1 MASAV
6 TKSIS
11 LDHKACSEYKQA
23 STVKERRNKEVWK
36 RKKYMA
42 YNKTRNGRINQ
53 ETDWRKRREEKMKI
67 LADMLVGE
75 ELEKKRDS

>member
-1 MASAV
+1 
-6 TKSIS
+6 
-11 LDHKACSEYKQA
+11 
-23 STVKERRNKEVWK
+23 
-36 RKKYMA
+36 MA